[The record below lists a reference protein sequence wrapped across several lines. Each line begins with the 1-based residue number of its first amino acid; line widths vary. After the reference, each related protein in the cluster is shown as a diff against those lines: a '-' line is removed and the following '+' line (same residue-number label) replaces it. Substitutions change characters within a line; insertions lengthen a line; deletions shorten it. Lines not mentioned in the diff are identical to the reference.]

1 LAKKFYAVR
10 KGSKPGI
17 YETWEECKA
26 AIAGFSGAKFKSFSN
41 IEDAVA
47 YANNENVA
55 EKKITDIIHSIAD
68 KDKVI
73 AYIDGSY
80 SKDLNRYAF
89 GCVIITPNNEVIKES
104 GCGDDPEAVLM
115 NNVAG
120 ELLGSMYAA
129 KWAII
134 NDYAKIEI
142 RHDYEGVA
150 KWVLGEWKAKNKMVK
165 AYVEVMDKFRKS
177 VAITFTKVNAHSND
191 ALNDEADKL
200 AKEALISGKK
210 AKVKKRNNITY

>member
-1 LAKKFYAVR
+1 MAKKFYAVR
-10 KGSKPGI
+10 KGLKTGI
-17 YETWEECKA
+17 YETWDECKS
-26 AIAGFSGAKFKSFSN
+26 AIAGFGGAEFKSFSN
-41 IEDAVA
+41 IEDAIA
-47 YANNENVA
+47 YKNNENVA
-55 EKKITDIIHSIAD
+55 EKKIMNIVQSITD

-80 SKDLNRYAF
+80 SKAVNKYAF
-89 GCVIITPNNEVIKES
+89 GCVIITPQNEIIKES
-104 GCGDDPEAVLM
+104 GCGDNPEAVLM

-129 KWAII
+129 KWAIK

-150 KWVLGEWKAKNKMVK
+150 KWISGEWKAKNEIVK
-165 AYVEVMDKFRKS
+165 AYVEEMNKFRKS
-177 VAITFTKVNAHSND
+177 LAVTFTKVAAHSND
-191 ALNDEADKL
+191 PLNDEADKL

-210 AKVKKRNNITY
+210 AKF